1 MQYKATLIIG
11 DCWYVG
17 TMSIGAVFVWELGV

>member
-17 TMSIGAVFVWELGV
+17 TMSVFVWELGV